1 MLNSLPQ
8 GGSAV
13 VIGAGGAIGAALA
26 RACSASNRFSRVY
39 GFSRRAAPPLAGVSA
54 GYLDL
59 EIETSIAAAAAVVNS
74 GPPPRLVILATGV
87 LHGPGF
93 APEKT
98 IRAMD
103 GAAMLKVLAVNTV
116 GPALVAKHFT
126 PLMPREGKAAF
137 AALSARV
144 GSIGDNRL
152 GGWHSYRASK
162 AALHMLIRTLSIEMA
177 RTRPETVCL
186 SLHPGTVASGL
197 SAPFQANVAPAQ
209 LFRPEFAAER
219 LLAVVDARSPGDT
232 GGAYDWDNQPIAW

>member
-1 MLNSLPQ
+1 MLDSLPG

-26 RACSASNRFSRVY
+26 AACSASHRFAKVY
-39 GFSRRAAPPLAGVSA
+39 GFSRRVTPGVAGVSA

-59 EIETSIAAAAAVVNS
+59 EIEASIAAAAAVVS
-74 GPPPRLVILATGV
+74 AGPPPRLLVIATGI

-93 APEKT
+93 GPEKS

-103 GAAMLKVLAVNTV
+103 GATMLKVLAVNTV

-126 PLMPREGKAAF
+126 PLIPREGKAVF

-152 GGWHSYRASK
+152 GGWHSYRTSK
-162 AALHMLIRTLSIEMA
+162 AALHMLIRTLSIELE
-177 RTRPETVCL
+177 RSRPGTVCL
-186 SLHPGTVASGL
+186 SLHPGTVESGL
-197 SAPFQANVAPAQ
+197 SAPFQANVRPER
-209 LFRPEFAAER
+209 LFQPEFAAGR
-219 LLAVVDARSPGDT
+219 LLAVMDARQPGDS